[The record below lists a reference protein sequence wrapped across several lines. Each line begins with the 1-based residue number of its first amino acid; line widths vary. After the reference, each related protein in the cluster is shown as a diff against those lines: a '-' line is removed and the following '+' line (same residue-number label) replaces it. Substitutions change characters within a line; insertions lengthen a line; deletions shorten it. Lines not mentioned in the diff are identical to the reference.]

1 LIGASAPPYAFVLTV
16 FGRNNSGK
24 PSVLDLEDFMDIKI
38 WEQPVSLE
46 MYGHGHYRI
55 VTSAKEAAK
64 VLKNEWPLRKGVYYE
79 RAVRTCK
86 SVLQDAAQP
95 EESRLQFLKA
105 AEEADIKIV
114 SH

>member
-1 LIGASAPPYAFVLTV
+1 MGNHTANHQVLWV
-16 FGRNNSGK
+16 
-24 PSVLDLEDFMDIKI
+24 EDTMDTKI
-38 WEQPVSLE
+38 WDQPVTLE

-64 VLKNEWPLRKGVYYE
+64 VLRNEWPLRNGIFYE

-95 EESRLQFLKA
+95 EQSRLQFLQA
-105 AEEADIKIV
+105 AREADIKIV
-114 SH
+114 SC